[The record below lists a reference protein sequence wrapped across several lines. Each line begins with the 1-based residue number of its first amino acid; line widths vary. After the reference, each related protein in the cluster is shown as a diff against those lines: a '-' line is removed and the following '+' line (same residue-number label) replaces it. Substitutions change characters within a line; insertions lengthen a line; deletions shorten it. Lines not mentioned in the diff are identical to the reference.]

1 MKRIIKTV
9 PFTLPFA
16 KKGNYYRAGNTAG
29 VSTSYTLNINHMYTQ
44 IICFGEDITIDQLA
58 IYIST
63 AAAAGGVAR
72 MGLYADDGTLHP
84 GQLIYDSGE
93 IDTTTTGPKTAAP
106 PSPIAIAKGTPFW
119 ACFLCGVAAPKL
131 KSSDITCRPA
141 LGTDNVGGGWL
152 SNGFYADKA
161 YGALPATHPAGP
173 FLLPGTQDY
182 VHIRLA

>member
-9 PFTLPFA
+9 PFTIPFA
-16 KKGNYYRAGNTAG
+16 KKGNYYRAGNSTGASAG
-29 VSTSYTLNINHMYTQ
+29 YALNINHMYTQ
-44 IICFGEDITIDQLA
+44 VMCFGEDITIDQLA
-58 IYIST
+58 ISIYT

-119 ACFLCGVAAPKL
+119 TCLLCGVAVPKL
-131 KSSDITCRPA
+131 KTSDATCLSA
-141 LGTDNVGGGWL
+141 LGTGNTVGGW
-152 SNGFYADKA
+152 SFNGFYANQA
-161 YGALPATHPAGP
+161 YGALPATHPAGT
-173 FLLPGTQDY
+173 FLPGVQDY